1 VDVWS
6 VWMESDGK
14 RLVRR
19 RLDAGGLREGDAF
32 VLRERPVGVLRA
44 GGRKEGGVSLL
55 DMIFS
60 IDNRF
65 SAANVD

>member
-1 VDVWS
+1 VDCWS
-6 VWMESDGK
+6 VWMERDGK

-19 RLDAGGLREGDAF
+19 RLDVGGLREGDVF
-32 VLRERPVGVLRA
+32 MLRERPVGMLRA
-44 GGRKEGGVSLL
+44 GGRNEGGASLP

-65 SAANVD
+65 SVAM